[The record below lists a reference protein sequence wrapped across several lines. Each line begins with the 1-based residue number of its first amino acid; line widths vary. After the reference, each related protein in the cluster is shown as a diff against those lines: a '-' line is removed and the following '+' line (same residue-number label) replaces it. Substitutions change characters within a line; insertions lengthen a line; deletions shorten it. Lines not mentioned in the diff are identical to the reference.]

1 MVRSLGAQLGL
12 LAFAAAILAGLHVG
26 NSPTTIL
33 IRALLVMLVGYA
45 IGKTV
50 AWTGS
55 VMLREHLQRKKL
67 AIDRAHNEAVRALAE
82 QPATEPTAPA
92 EGG

>member
-1 MVRSLGAQLGL
+1 
-12 LAFAAAILAGLHVG
+12 
-26 NSPTTIL
+26 
-33 IRALLVMLVGYA
+33 
-45 IGKTV
+45 V

-55 VMLREHLQRKKL
+55 IMLREHLQRKKL

-82 QPATEPTAPA
+82 QPAAEPTAPA

>member
-12 LAFAAAILAGLHVG
+12 LAFTVAIVAGLNVG

-33 IRALLVMLVGYA
+33 IRALLAMLAAYVL
-45 IGKTV
+45 GKAV

-55 VMLREHLQRKKL
+55 IMLRDHLQRRKL
-67 AIDRAHNEAVRALAE
+67 SIDRAHNEAVRELAA
-82 QPATEPTAPA
+82 QPAAEPTAPA